1 MWFSFFDLWC
11 KVATYGQGGGG
22 GAGGGGGGGGGSVT
36 SSVPEFDGPGA
47 IAAAALIISVA
58 AVLYDKAKK

>member
-1 MWFSFFDLWC
+1 MWASFFDLWC
-11 KVATYGQGGGG
+11 KVATYGTSS
-22 GAGGGGGGGGGSVT
+22 GGGGGGGGSVT

>member
-1 MWFSFFDLWC
+1 MFYSFFDLWC
-11 KVATYGQGGGG
+11 RIVTGGHSGGGTVG
-22 GAGGGGGGGGGSVT
+22 GATGGSNA
-36 SSVPEFDGPGA
+36 VPEFDGPGA

>member
-1 MWFSFFDLWC
+1 MWNHFFDVWC
-11 KVATYGQGGGG
+11 RIVTHGG
-22 GAGGGGGGGGGSVT
+22 GGGGGGGGGSVS

>member
-1 MWFSFFDLWC
+1 MWYRFAELWC
-11 KVATYGQGGGG
+11 SFATYGQGRP
-22 GAGGGGGGGGGSVT
+22 GGGGGGGGAVS